1 MVYFPQPAGVSFS
14 YSIHSEAHYIISANT
29 FLLLQCSFA
38 TLGAS
43 ISQSTVSFV
52 PGLAAAQ
59 ASLGSSNQLFPCS
72 PLQRRQ
78 EQEYYTRLEA
88 ERRRQHE
95 EGERKL
101 LTPDEPGLYRP
112 PLPRDYQ
119 PPSPASTP
127 ATNNNSTPPPPPQR
141 NTSYLKNP
149 GRLPWHHIH
158 CQVCLIQWR
167 GGGGWGGRRPN
178 RSGKLSAT
186 RKSYGDLPPA
196 PKPQPPPTARKP
208 RPVSDGIFL
217 SNSFQLPAAA
227 NTNSTAPKAGQ
238 PPLPPAKPSFIPS
251 ANSKGRDA
259 EEREGPHLSPLTLH
273 LLLVHLFSC
282 LVFFVFVC
290 SFFLFSSGDSALRF
304 PHSLYLSTCKIS

>member
-1 MVYFPQPAGVSFS
+1 MFPP
-14 YSIHSEAHYIISANT
+14 SEET
-29 FLLLQCSFA
+29 
-38 TLGAS
+38 G
-43 ISQSTVSFV
+43 
-52 PGLAAAQ
+52 
-59 ASLGSSNQLFPCS
+59 
-72 PLQRRQ
+72 
-78 EQEYYTRLEA
+78 EEYYTRLEA

-119 PPSPASTP
+119 PPSPARTP
-127 ATNNNSTPPPPPQR
+127 ATNNNSHPSASASEKHLLPQ
-141 NTSYLKNP
+141 NQVASPDTIYTAKFVSYNDEEEEDEEDAGP
-149 GRLPWHHIH
+149 TG
-158 CQVCLIQWR
+158 QV
-167 GGGGWGGRRPN
+167 
-178 RSGKLSAT
+178 KLSAT

-196 PKPQPPPTARKP
+196 PKPQPPPIARKP

-259 EEREGPHLSPLTLH
+259 EERKGPHLSPLTLH

-290 SFFLFSSGDSALRF
+290 SFFLFSSGDSALSVFHIPSTFLPVKFRSIKANQSNHMSWF
-304 PHSLYLSTCKIS
+304 LSFIYFVSLFFLSLLEIF